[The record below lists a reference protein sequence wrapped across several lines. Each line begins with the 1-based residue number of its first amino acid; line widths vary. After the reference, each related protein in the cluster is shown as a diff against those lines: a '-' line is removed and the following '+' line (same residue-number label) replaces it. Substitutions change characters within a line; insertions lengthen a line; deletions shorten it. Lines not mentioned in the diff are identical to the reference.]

1 MQTEYFPNG
10 EINEG
15 KFSKSHHS
23 LIEFDLLNNK
33 MRPSRTSLCDWRKAA
48 RRHLA
53 DMVRILLYEYYAG
66 SQIIGYML

>member
-1 MQTEYFPNG
+1 MQDRIFPNG

-15 KFSKSHHS
+15 KCSKSHPS

-33 MRPSRTSLCDWRKAA
+33 MRPSRKAA

-53 DMVRILLYEYYAG
+53 DMVRVLLYEYYVG
-66 SQIIGYML
+66 SQIIG